1 MVPIWGCGLGSTFV
15 GRAVYFAS
23 MASVGRKEVF
33 IFLRLDDGQSDGTS
47 WRVFRYLGKQTLA
60 HR

>member
-1 MVPIWGCGLGSTFV
+1 M

-33 IFLRLDDGQSDGTS
+33 IFLRLNDGQSDGTS
-47 WRVFRYLGKQTLA
+47 WSLSVIGETDSGAPLGSV
-60 HR
+60 